1 VNTVPVLGRFAFL
14 GCILVKQRVEVGIL
28 YSQTGGYALISN
40 AAREGALAAIVDI
53 NADPKSNLEIVPVER
68 DPEGNVDRYAPLC
81 EDILR
86 NSSARHV
93 IGCITSWSRKEVIP
107 VLEKLGGTLW
117 YSCPYEGFEANDRV
131 VYTHACP
138 NQHLVP
144 LIAWVARR
152 HGPHGFLLG
161 SNYIWGWETNRVAR
175 DLIADAGGEVKGER
189 YLPLGETDVGRL
201 VDEIRATR
209 PSFIIN
215 HLIGPS
221 SYAFLAAYAELARA
235 DPYFLPNSCPVLS
248 CNLTECELPVL
259 EGTADGHLVAGPY
272 FAKTAEQL
280 QWPLVGERRCASSI
294 QAAGYASV
302 SVLAD
307 VLART
312 QVSDADGLSEAF
324 STRTF
329 TTPYGPI
336 KIDPRTHHAAL
347 PVIIGR
353 VNGLEIDMLDLT
365 ESVDA
370 DPYLSRYDR
379 AATFGYPRLRVVS

>member
-1 VNTVPVLGRFAFL
+1 MRTGADFGAFCVL
-14 GCILVKQRVEVGIL
+14 GCILAKHQVEVGIL

-40 AAREGALAAIVDI
+40 AAREGALAAIADI
-53 NADPKSNLEIVPVER
+53 NTDPQSELEIVAIER

-107 VLEKLGGTLW
+107 ALEKLGGTLW

-201 VDEIRATR
+201 INEIRATR
-209 PSFIIN
+209 PSFVVN
-215 HLIGPS
+215 NLIGPS
-221 SYAFLAAYAELARA
+221 SYAFLTAYAELGRQDA
-235 DPYFLPNSCPVLS
+235 YFLPQSCPVLS
-248 CNLTECELPVL
+248 CNLTECELPAL
-259 EGTADGHLVAGPY
+259 KGAADGHLVVGPY
-272 FAKTAEQL
+272 FAGAAREL
-280 QWPLVGERRCASSI
+280 GWPLVGERRCASSF

-307 VLART
+307 VLSRSFA
-312 QVSDADGLSEAF
+312 SGSEDLSEAF
-324 STRTF
+324 RDRSF
-329 TTPYGPI
+329 TTPYGAI
-336 KIDPRTHHAAL
+336 RIDPRTHHAAL

-353 VNGLEIDMLDLT
+353 INGLDVDMLDVT
-365 ESVDA
+365 ENVDA
-370 DPYLSRYDR
+370 DPYLSRYDCGV
-379 AATFGYPRLRVVS
+379 TFGRSPLRVVS

>member
-1 VNTVPVLGRFAFL
+1 MRTGADFGALFVL
-14 GCILVKQRVEVGIL
+14 GCILAKHQVEVGIL

-40 AAREGALAAIVDI
+40 AAREGALAAIADI
-53 NADPKSNLEIVPVER
+53 NADPQSELEIVPVER

-86 NSSARHV
+86 NSTARHV

-107 VLEKLGGTLW
+107 ALEKLGGTLW

-189 YLPLGETDVGRL
+189 YLPLGETDVDRL
-201 VDEIRATR
+201 INEIRATR
-209 PSFIIN
+209 PSFVVN
-215 HLIGPS
+215 NLIGPS
-221 SYAFLAAYAELARA
+221 SYAFLTAYAELGRQDA
-235 DPYFLPNSCPVLS
+235 YFLPQSCPVLS
-248 CNLTECELPVL
+248 CNLTECELPAL
-259 EGTADGHLVAGPY
+259 KGAADGHLVVGPY
-272 FAKTAEQL
+272 FAGAAREL
-280 QWPLVGERRCASSI
+280 GWPLAGERRCASSF

-307 VLART
+307 VLVRGF
-312 QVSDADGLSEAF
+312 SSGSADLAEAF
-324 STRTF
+324 RDRSF
-329 TTPYGPI
+329 TTPYGAI
-336 KIDPRTHHAAL
+336 RIDPRTHHAGL

-353 VNGLEIDMLDLT
+353 INGLDIDMLDVA
-365 ESVDA
+365 ENVDA

-379 AATFGYPRLRVVS
+379 GVTFGRSPLRIVS